1 MVSSHLFFIV
11 VSCVQVLGSRVFVL
25 YMFYTI
31 FTLCCGAGKISLQS
45 CFKEV
50 LCYFW
55 FFKGHVNFGY
65 VFCFREIYY

>member
-1 MVSSHLFFIV
+1 M
-11 VSCVQVLGSRVFVL
+11 FVL

-31 FTLCCGAGKISLQS
+31 FTLCRGDGKISLQF

-55 FFKGHVNFGY
+55 FFKGHVNLAMYSVSGKFIINCGHTHLY
-65 VFCFREIYY
+65 VKWKIH